1 MFFFDPV
8 YFLFL
13 LPGILLAAWAQWRV
27 RRAYDEASRI
37 APQNG
42 MSGAEAANEVMHA
55 AGVEGVGIQPVAG
68 YLSDHYDPGSK
79 VLRLS
84 EGVYQERSLAAL
96 GIAAHEAGHAIQD
109 NRGYSPLVIRNA
121 LVPMAN
127 FGSQAAWF
135 IMFAGFAAAGFMHEF
150 TIGRVLVYLG
160 IAAFSVTVLFQLVN
174 LPVEFDASRR
184 AKIALVD
191 GGLITADEQ
200 HYVSKVLNAAALT
213 YVAATLTSLLTL
225 LYFLVRSGVLG
236 GRRR

>member
-1 MFFFDPV
+1 MFFFDPL

-13 LPGILLAAWAQWRV
+13 IPGMLLGAWAQWRV
-27 RRAYDEASRI
+27 RSAYTEAGRI
-37 APQNG
+37 APNSG
-42 MSGAEAANEVMHA
+42 LSGAEAANEVMHA
-55 AGVEGVGIQPVAG
+55 AGVEGVGIEPVAG
-68 YLSDHYDPGSK
+68 VLSDHYDPGSK

-109 NRGYSPLVIRNA
+109 ARHYSPLVMRNA

-127 FGSQAAWF
+127 FGSRASWL
-135 IMFAGFAAAGFMHEF
+135 IMIAGFMVAGFMHEYTF
-150 TIGRVLVYLG
+150 GRWLVYLG
-160 IAAFSVTVLFQLVN
+160 IAAFSLTVVFQLVN

-200 HYVSKVLNAAALT
+200 RYVSKVLNAAALT
-213 YVAATLTSLLTL
+213 YVAATLTSILTL
-225 LYFLVRSGVLG
+225 LYFLVRSGALS